1 VSNELTNPQYREFL
15 NPNVKNFIEINYH
28 SLGEPTLIKI
38 LQIADSMEVPP
49 KAVMKAWLLSQ
60 CDMEAATPNDLP
72 MPDIFYQQILNQHKI
87 Q

>member
-1 VSNELTNPQYREFL
+1 M
-15 NPNVKNFIEINYH
+15 KNSIEINYH

-60 CDMEAATPNDLP
+60 CDEEAMTPSNLP
-72 MPDIFYQQILNQHKI
+72 RPEIFYQQILNQHRI
-87 Q
+87 L